1 MFGRLAQLVR
11 APALQAGGRRFESYI
26 AHQTLLRLLDES
38 ACNKFRTWFNEL
50 EHDGLIGS
58 DHRSSTADR
67 ETSLTLT
74 ADSKSLAN
82 SLIENVSKVIV
93 GKSDTV
99 ELALVALICNGHV
112 LIEDVPGVGKT
123 MLVRSIATSTG
134 CDYRRMQFTPDLLP
148 SDVTG
153 ASVFNQKTGNFEFR
167 PGPIM
172 AQIVL
177 ADEINRATPK
187 TQSALLEAMGE
198 QQVTV
203 EGTTR
208 ELPSPFMVLATQ
220 NPIEYEGTFPLPEAQ
235 LDRFFMRVS
244 LGYPDAE
251 QEVAIMDR
259 REHLDPIDELKPVC
273 TPEDIAKL
281 QAEADDVYIDALVKQ
296 YIVEIANATRLHP
309 EAALGVS
316 PRASI
321 NLMKGGKAYAL
332 LQERD
337 YVVPDDIKAI
347 AVATLAHRVLLTP
360 SARMREVTQETVIAD
375 VLNQVSVPGASVRRS

>member
-1 MFGRLAQLVR
+1 M
-11 APALQAGGRRFESYI
+11 
-26 AHQTLLRLLDES
+26 
-38 ACNKFRTWFNEL
+38 
-50 EHDGLIGS
+50 
-58 DHRSSTADR
+58 
-67 ETSLTLT
+67 TLT
-74 ADSKSLAN
+74 VDSKTLVN
-82 SLIENVSKVIV
+82 TLIENVSNVIV
-93 GKSDTV
+93 GKRDAV
-99 ELALVALICNGHV
+99 ELVLVALISNGHV

-153 ASVFNQKTGNFEFR
+153 ASIFNQQTGEFNFR

-203 EGTTR
+203 EGVTR
-208 ELPSPFMVLATQ
+208 QLPNPFMVMATQ

-235 LDRFFMRVS
+235 LDRFFMRIS

-259 REHLDPIDELKPVC
+259 RENGDPIDSLKAVC
-273 TPEDIAKL
+273 TPDDISKL
-281 QAEADDVYIDALVKQ
+281 QLAAEEVFIDALVKQ
-296 YIVEIANATRLHP
+296 YIVGLANATRLHP

-321 NLMKGGKAYAL
+321 NLMKGGKAYAML
-332 LQERD
+332 HDRD

-347 AVATLAHRVLLTP
+347 AIPTLAHRVLLTP
-360 SARMREVTQETVIAD
+360 SARMREVTQETVIND
-375 VLNQVSVPGASVRRS
+375 VLNQVSVPGASVRKS

>member
-1 MFGRLAQLVR
+1 
-11 APALQAGGRRFESYI
+11 
-26 AHQTLLRLLDES
+26 
-38 ACNKFRTWFNEL
+38 
-50 EHDGLIGS
+50 
-58 DHRSSTADR
+58 
-67 ETSLTLT
+67 LTLT
-74 ADSKSLAN
+74 VDSKTLVN
-82 SLIENVSKVIV
+82 TLIENVSNVIV
-93 GKSDTV
+93 GKRDAV
-99 ELALVALICNGHV
+99 ELVLVALISNGHV

-153 ASVFNQKTGNFEFR
+153 ASIFNQQTGEFNFR

-203 EGTTR
+203 EGVTR
-208 ELPSPFMVLATQ
+208 QLPNPFMVMATQ

-235 LDRFFMRVS
+235 LDRFFMRIS

-259 REHLDPIDELKPVC
+259 RENGDPIDSLKAVC
-273 TPEDIAKL
+273 TPDDISKL
-281 QAEADDVYIDALVKQ
+281 QLAAEEVFIDALV
-296 YIVEIANATRLHP
+296 ELSNATRLHP

-321 NLMKGGKAYAL
+321 NLMKGGKAYAML
-332 LQERD
+332 HDRD

-347 AVATLAHRVLLTP
+347 AIPTLAHRVLLTP
-360 SARMREVTQETVIAD
+360 SARMREVTQETVIND
-375 VLNQVSVPGASVRRS
+375 VLNQVSVPGASVRKS

>member
-1 MFGRLAQLVR
+1 VT
-11 APALQAGGRRFESYI
+11 I
-26 AHQTLLRLLDES
+26 
-38 ACNKFRTWFNEL
+38 
-50 EHDGLIGS
+50 
-58 DHRSSTADR
+58 
-67 ETSLTLT
+67 T
-74 ADSKSLAN
+74 ADSKTLSN
-82 SLIENVSKVIV
+82 ELIENVGKVIV
-93 GKSDTV
+93 GKSDVV
-99 ELALVALICNGHV
+99 ELVLVALFSNGHV
-112 LIEDVPGVGKT
+112 LVEDVPGVGKT

-208 ELPSPFMVLATQ
+208 PLPSPFMVLATQ

-235 LDRFFMRVS
+235 LDRFFMRIS
-244 LGYPDAE
+244 LGYPNSE
-251 QEVAIMDR
+251 QEVAIMDD
-259 REHLDPIDELKPVC
+259 REHIDPINQLAAVC
-273 TPEDIAKL
+273 TPDDIVKL
-281 QAEADDVYIDALVKQ
+281 QKEADDIYIDALVKK
-296 YIVEIANATRLHP
+296 YIVDLADATRQHP

-321 NLMKGGKAYAL
+321 NMMKGGKAFAM

-337 YVVPDDIKAI
+337 YVVPDDIKML
-347 AVATLAHRVLLTP
+347 ATPMLAHRVLLTP

-375 VLNQVSVPGASVRRS
+375 ALRQVPVPGASVRRS

>member
-1 MFGRLAQLVR
+1 MTLTVD
-11 APALQAGGRRFESYI
+11 S
-26 AHQTLLRLLDES
+26 QTL
-38 ACNKFRTWFNEL
+38 
-50 EHDGLIGS
+50 
-58 DHRSSTADR
+58 AD
-67 ETSLTLT
+67 L
-74 ADSKSLAN
+74 
-82 SLIENVSKVIV
+82 LIENIGRVIV
-93 GKSDTV
+93 GKRETV
-99 ELALVALICNGHV
+99 ELALVALISGGHV

-153 ASVFNQKTGNFEFR
+153 ASVFNQKTGDFEFR

-203 EGTTR
+203 EGITR
-208 ELPSPFMVLATQ
+208 KLPNPFMVLATQ

-235 LDRFFMRVS
+235 LDRFFMRIS

-251 QEVAIMDR
+251 QEVAIMER
-259 REHLDPIDELKPVC
+259 REHVDPIDELQPVC
-273 TPEDIAKL
+273 TPDDITNL
-281 QAEADDVYIDALVKQ
+281 QARADDVYIDVLVKQ
-296 YIVEIANATRLHP
+296 YIVELANTTRQHP

-321 NLMKGGKAYAL
+321 NLMKGGKALAML
-332 LQERD
+332 HNRD
-337 YVVPDDIKAI
+337 YVIPDDIKAI
-347 AVATLAHRVLLTP
+347 ATATLAHRILLTP

-375 VLNQVSVPGASVRRS
+375 VLDQVSVPGASVRRS

>member
-1 MFGRLAQLVR
+1 MTATADL
-11 APALQAGGRRFESYI
+11 
-26 AHQTLLRLLDES
+26 QTL
-38 ACNKFRTWFNEL
+38 
-50 EHDGLIGS
+50 
-58 DHRSSTADR
+58 ADR
-67 ETSLTLT
+67 
-74 ADSKSLAN
+74 
-82 SLIENVSKVIV
+82 LIENVGRVIV
-93 GKSDTV
+93 GKRETV
-99 ELALVALICNGHV
+99 ELALVALISGGHV

-153 ASVFNQKTGNFEFR
+153 ASVFNQKTGDFEFR
-167 PGPIM
+167 AGPIM

-208 ELPSPFMVLATQ
+208 RLPAPFMVLATQ

-235 LDRFFMRVS
+235 LDRFFMRIS
-244 LGYPDAE
+244 LGYPDID
-251 QEVAIMDR
+251 QEVAIMDG
-259 REHLDPIDELKPVC
+259 REHTDPIDELQPIC
-273 TPEDIAKL
+273 APDDIVGL
-281 QAEADDVYIDALVKQ
+281 QRRADDVYIDPLVKQ
-296 YIVEIANATRLHP
+296 YIVELATATRHHP

-321 NLMKGGKAYAL
+321 NLMKGGKALAM
-332 LQERD
+332 LQNRD
-337 YVVPDDIKAI
+337 YVIPDDIKAI
-347 AVATLAHRVLLTP
+347 ANATLAHRVLLTP
-360 SARMREVTQETVIAD
+360 SARMREITQESVIAD
-375 VLNQVSVPGASVRRS
+375 ALDQVSVPGASVRRS

>member
-1 MFGRLAQLVR
+1 M
-11 APALQAGGRRFESYI
+11 
-26 AHQTLLRLLDES
+26 
-38 ACNKFRTWFNEL
+38 
-50 EHDGLIGS
+50 
-58 DHRSSTADR
+58 
-67 ETSLTLT
+67 SLTLT
-74 ADSKSLAN
+74 ADSKTLVN
-82 SLIENVSKVIV
+82 TLIENVSNVIV

-99 ELALVALICNGHV
+99 ELVLVALISNGHV

-153 ASVFNQKTGNFEFR
+153 ASIFNQQTGEFNFR

-203 EGTTR
+203 EGVTR
-208 ELPSPFMVLATQ
+208 KLPSPFMVLATQ

-235 LDRFFMRVS
+235 LDRFFMRIS

-259 REHLDPIDELKPVC
+259 REHGDPIDSLKAVC
-273 TPEDIAKL
+273 TPDDISKL
-281 QAEADDVYIDALVKQ
+281 QLAAEEVFIDALVKQ
-296 YIVEIANATRLHP
+296 YIVELANATRLHP

-321 NLMKGGKAYAL
+321 NLMKGGKAYAML
-332 LQERD
+332 HDRD

-347 AVATLAHRVLLTP
+347 AIPTLAHRVLLTP
-360 SARMREVTQETVIAD
+360 SARMREVTQETVIND
-375 VLNQVSVPGASVRRS
+375 VLNQVSVPGASVRKS

>member
-1 MFGRLAQLVR
+1 MSV
-11 APALQAGGRRFESYI
+11 
-26 AHQTLLRLLDES
+26 
-38 ACNKFRTWFNEL
+38 
-50 EHDGLIGS
+50 
-58 DHRSSTADR
+58 
-67 ETSLTLT
+67 TLT
-74 ADSKSLAN
+74 ADSTTLAN
-82 SLIENVSKVIV
+82 ELIENVGKVIV
-93 GKSDTV
+93 GKSDV
-99 ELALVALICNGHV
+99 VKLVLVALFSNGHV

-123 MLVRSIATSTG
+123 MLVRSIATSIG

-208 ELPSPFMVLATQ
+208 PLPSPFMVLATQ

-235 LDRFFMRVS
+235 LDRFFMRIS
-244 LGYPDAE
+244 LGYPDSA
-251 QEVAIMDR
+251 QEVAIMDD
-259 REHLDPIDELKPVC
+259 REHLDPINQLAAVC
-273 TPEDIAKL
+273 TPDDIVKL
-281 QAEADDVYIDALVKQ
+281 QKEADDIYIDALVKK
-296 YIVEIANATRLHP
+296 YIVDLADATRQHP

-321 NLMKGGKAYAL
+321 NMMKGGKAFAM

-337 YVVPDDIKAI
+337 YVVPDDIKML
-347 AVATLAHRVLLTP
+347 ATPMLAHRVLLTP

-375 VLNQVSVPGASVRRS
+375 ALRQVPVPGASVRRS